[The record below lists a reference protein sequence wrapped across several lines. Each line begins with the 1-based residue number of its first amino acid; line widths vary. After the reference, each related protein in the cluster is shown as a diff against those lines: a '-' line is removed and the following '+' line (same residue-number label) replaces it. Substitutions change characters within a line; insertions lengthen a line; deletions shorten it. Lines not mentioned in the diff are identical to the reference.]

1 MKKLLL
7 LWLTKNLALS
17 HSFKRLAFLAIA
29 ISISSSAS
37 SQNYC
42 RTPLNSVTPNTTYI
56 LNYTCKNVSGTSY
69 QMILDFP
76 SATSTSN
83 MNIGANPGPVNVTAG
98 GAVWTNANKTL
109 TYTLQQPQTLLFML
123 QLFL

>member
-1 MKKLLL
+1 MERV
-7 LWLTKNLALS
+7 NAE
-17 HSFKRLAFLAIA
+17 
-29 ISISSSAS
+29 SAS

-109 TYTLQQPQTLLFML
+109 TYTFTAVAPVPNVDGTVQG
-123 QLFL
+123 